1 MEINCTKRAHII
13 INIHEEYGSWNNII
27 YVLGREHKSVRLFFS
42 FFFLQAL
49 NFPYLV
55 EYAALTRQIP
65 RNKQRNLH
73 YNGGER
79 ITPR

>member
-42 FFFLQAL
+42 FFFFTSVK
-49 NFPYLV
+49 FPLFSGV
-55 EYAALTRQIP
+55 CSI
-65 RNKQRNLH
+65 NKADSA
-73 YNGGER
+73 E
-79 ITPR
+79 